1 MDKRNA
7 MANQLLMRGWAT
19 VDQLL
24 QASFGHWPPRGL
36 EIVHSN
42 PQQVQLTDSLSTFKP
57 KTGILERLRDYL
69 MVGGYARI
77 CGQRQIFINR
87 LMYPLGG
94 FQQTLGHEA
103 AHILQGDHYW
113 RARDIMGKDGLSELM
128 PQQEATADRLIANAT
143 HGHFK
148 KGGLR
153 DVFNKVADITGFGL
167 SYLKSG
173 IEIQARLHEA
183 LMQGYP
189 HWQRLPQNHQE
200 FYFAMQSLGFA
211 LTPALRDYMNADPQ
225 KEQMQK
231 LFPRVGT
238 GLSPLRHSFVADIA
252 KVEKNLTAK
261 GLTQF
266 WQMGMP
272 GLYCDLIE
280 MYGDKQGRAR
290 FGYGVNET
298 HQFRQRHQED
308 LAAIRAISWGVARS
322 DNVGRYAYARVDHI
336 PAAQLKTLRAA
347 LDNQYIGAYV
357 PPQPDGSSWLYV
369 TGARSLH
376 YLREITETAA
386 EMTTKAAAQPY
397 AVAATAPTL
406 RL

>member
-1 MDKRNA
+1 MDKRKA

-24 QASFGHWPPRGL
+24 HASFGEWPPRGL
-36 EIVHSN
+36 EIVHAN
-42 PQQVQLTDSLSTFKP
+42 PQRVQLTDSLSTFKP
-57 KTGILERLRDYL
+57 KSSIIERLRDYL

-77 CGQRQIFINR
+77 CGERQIFINR
-87 LMYPLGG
+87 LQYPLNG
-94 FQQTLGHEA
+94 FEATLGHEA

-113 RARDIMGKDGLSELM
+113 RARELMGKDGLQQLW
-128 PQQEATADRLIANAT
+128 PQQQTTADMLIDNAT

-153 DVFNKVADITGFGL
+153 AIFNKVADITGFGL
-167 SYLKSG
+167 TYFKSG

-211 LTPALRDYMNADPQ
+211 LTPALRKYMDADPQ
-225 KEQMQK
+225 KQQMQK
-231 LFPRVGT
+231 LFPPAHNA
-238 GLSPLRHSFVADIA
+238 LSPFRHSFVADIA
-252 KVEKNLTAK
+252 KVEKNLTDS
-261 GLTQF
+261 GLAQF
-266 WQMGMP
+266 WQIGMT

-280 MYGDKQGRAR
+280 MYGDKHGRAR

-308 LAAIRAISWGVARS
+308 LSAIRAISWQIARNDS
-322 DNVGRYAYARVDHI
+322 VGRYAYVRVDGM
-336 PAAQLKTLRAA
+336 PAEQQQTLRAA
-347 LDNQYIGAYV
+347 LDNQYIGV
-357 PPQPDGSSWLYV
+357 HIPPQPDGSSWLFV

-376 YLREITETAA
+376 YLRDITETAA
-386 EMTTKAAAQPY
+386 EMTTPTATQP
-397 AVAATAPTL
+397 AVAAAAPTV